1 MTRQARFNA
10 LESASRRND
19 AARLTAE
26 VAFMDLAL
34 PGWEAAAVGA
44 APERDYRYARL
55 EFVR

>member
-1 MTRQARFNA
+1 
-10 LESASRRND
+10 
-19 AARLTAE
+19 
-26 VAFMDLAL
+26 MDLAL